1 MAASIPTQEPTQVIA
16 GDSWQWNI
24 AYGDYPASEGWVL
37 AYAFRGPTD
46 LSTGSG
52 DITVDGDGWQIRIP
66 ASATNLTA
74 GPYRLIGY
82 VTKTGERFTVY
93 DAALLVLPNPITAV
107 NAQSH
112 AERTLAVIDAA
123 IEGRLTADVES
134 YQIHGRSVS
143 KIPMSELVKLRAIY
157 ASAVE
162 RERNPG
168 QFGRAVEVEFVAP

>member
-16 GDSWQWNI
+16 GDSWQWDI
-24 AYGDYPASEGWVL
+24 AYGDYPASDGWAL

-46 LSTGSG
+46 LDTGSG
-52 DITVDGDGWQIRIP
+52 DVTVDADGWQVRIP
-66 ASATNLTA
+66 ATVTNLTA

-82 VTKTGERFTVY
+82 VTKGTERFTVY
-93 DAALLVLPNPITAV
+93 DAALLVLPNPVTAV

-123 IEGRLTADVES
+123 IEGRLTADIES

-168 QFGRAVEVEFVAP
+168 QFGRSVEVHFVAP